1 MYISSCFGDHIITER
16 AVYSVVYHREANNKT
31 KNGRTLHL
39 RLSINPFH
47 ETNALSDRVLG
58 LFYG

>member
-1 MYISSCFGDHIITER
+1 LEVYIITEC
-16 AVYSVVYHREANNKT
+16 AIYFVVYHKRANNKT

-39 RLSINPFH
+39 RLSINPFR

>member
-1 MYISSCFGDHIITER
+1 MHYIITER
-16 AVYSVVYHREANNKT
+16 AVYYVKYHKGANDKT
-31 KNGRTLHL
+31 KNVRTLHL
-39 RLSINPFH
+39 QLSINPFR